1 MAARAAH
8 PGTRVNPAPLAGA
21 RIGLLTAAASRLGGG
36 VFEAVA
42 AQAGIIRALGA
53 APVVVALADP
63 HALEDR
69 AKLGEAELVLADSA
83 GPRQIGYAP
92 DLIRRLDEARLD
104 LLHLHGIWMYP
115 SRAGSVWARRSGR
128 PYLISPHGML
138 DPWITARGRWK
149 KALAR
154 IGYERASWAAATAFH
169 ALTLREARDIADEC
183 GRSDSLVIANA
194 GPQIMM
200 KARGS
205 TPYELRAPRLV
216 YLGRIH
222 RKKNLAGLIEGWRR
236 ATRPPQARLIIAGWG
251 DDDDVADLRAL
262 LAGLGDASI
271 EFVGPVWGEAKQRLL
286 ETARFVVLP
295 SFSEGLP
302 MVVLEAWAA
311 GTPTIMSEGCNL
323 DSAFE
328 VGAALRCGTDPADIA
343 RVLEAGFAL
352 TEPGWLAMTGAALGL
367 AGGPFA
373 PATITRCW
381 GDAYGALLAGVPA
394 GAGAK

>member
-1 MAARAAH
+1 M
-8 PGTRVNPAPLAGA
+8 NPTPLAGA
-21 RIGLLTAAASRLGGG
+21 RIGMLTAAASRLGGG

-42 AQAGIIRALGA
+42 AQAGVVRSLGGV
-53 APVVVALADP
+53 PVIVALADP

-69 AKLGEAELVLADSA
+69 AKLGEAELVLAEIA

-92 DLIRRLDEARLD
+92 DLIRLLDEAQLD

-115 SRAGSVWARRSGR
+115 SRAGAVWARRSGR

-169 ALTLREARDIADEC
+169 ALTPREARDIADES

-194 GPQIMM
+194 GP
-200 KARGS
+200 AVG
-205 TPYELRAPRLV
+205 PAPTTMRPPNVL

-222 RKKNLAGLIEGWRR
+222 PKKNLSGLIEGWRR
-236 ATRPPQARLIIAGWG
+236 ATRPAQARLIIAGWG
-251 DDDDVADLRAL
+251 AEGDVAVLRAL
-262 LAGLGDASI
+262 LASLGDASI
-271 EFVGPVWGEAKQRLL
+271 EFVGPVWGEAKQCLL

-323 DSAFE
+323 DVGLEA
-328 VGAALRCGTDPADIA
+328 GAALRCGTEPTDIA
-343 RVLEAGFAL
+343 GVLEAGFAL
-352 TEPGWLAMTGAALGL
+352 PEPDWLAMAGAALGL
-367 AGGPFA
+367 AAGQFA
-373 PATITRCW
+373 PATVTRCW
-381 GDAYGALLAGVPA
+381 GDAYGALLAGA
-394 GAGAK
+394 AARTGAK

>member
-1 MAARAAH
+1 M
-8 PGTRVNPAPLAGA
+8 NPTPLAGA
-21 RIGLLTAAASRLGGG
+21 RIGLLTSAASRLGGG
-36 VFEAVA
+36 VFEAVV

-63 HALEDR
+63 HAQEDQ
-69 AKLGEAELVLADSA
+69 AKLGEAELLLADIA

-115 SRAGSVWARRSGR
+115 SRAGAVWARRSGR

-169 ALTLREARDIADEC
+169 ALTPREARDISDEC

-194 GPQIMM
+194 GPPCMIE
-200 KARGS
+200 ARGPAL
-205 TPYELRAPRLV
+205 TAMRPANVL

-222 RKKNLAGLIEGWRR
+222 PKKNLSGLIEGWRR
-236 ATRPPQARLIIAGWG
+236 AMRPPQARLIVAGWG
-251 DDDDVADLRAL
+251 DDGDVADLRAL

-271 EFVGPVWGEAKQRLL
+271 EFVGPVWGDAKQRLL
-286 ETARFVVLP
+286 ASARFVALP

-323 DSAFE
+323 DLGFE
-328 VGAALRCGTDPADIA
+328 VGAALRCGTDPADIGC
-343 RVLEAGFAL
+343 VLEAGFAL

-394 GAGAK
+394 GAGSQ

>member
-1 MAARAAH
+1 M
-8 PGTRVNPAPLAGA
+8 NPAPLAGA

-42 AQAGIIRALGA
+42 AQAGIVRALGA
-53 APVVVALADP
+53 VPVVVALADP

-69 AKLGEAELVLADSA
+69 AKLGGAELVLADIA

-92 DLIRRLDEARLD
+92 DLTRLLDEARLD

-154 IGYERASWAAATAFH
+154 FGYERASWAAATAFH
-169 ALTLREARDIADEC
+169 ALTPREARDIADQS
-183 GRSDSLVIANA
+183 GRSKSLVIANA
-194 GPQIMM
+194 GP
-200 KARGS
+200 ALGA
-205 TPYELRAPRLV
+205 APTAMRPPNVL

-222 RKKNLAGLIEGWRR
+222 PKKNLGGLIAGWRM
-236 ATRPPQARLIIAGWG
+236 AMLPPQARLIIAGWG
-251 DDDDVADLRAL
+251 DEGDVADLRAL
-262 LAGLGDASI
+262 LAGLGDVSI
-271 EFVGPVWGEAKQRLL
+271 EFVGPVWGKAKQRLL
-286 ETARFVVLP
+286 ETARFVALP

-311 GTPTIMSEGCNL
+311 GTPTIMSQGCNL
-323 DSAFE
+323 DQGFE

-352 TEPGWLAMTGAALGL
+352 TEPGWLAMARAAQRL

-373 PATITRCW
+373 PATIARCW
-381 GDAYGALLAGVPA
+381 GDAYGALLASAPA
-394 GAGAK
+394 GVGAT